1 MPNALTELFL
11 QRRGYSY
18 KYMQKID
25 DVQHQKLKNIEQ
37 MTAILHHIQQTRQ
50 KIVIMPDFDTDGID
64 AGVIGFAGLSE
75 LGFNVGLYRP
85 DPKNG
90 YGIKVKDIQNILQQ
104 FPDAK
109 YIISCDV
116 GITCYDAFFYAYQHG
131 LKVLVTDHHEEMEV
145 KEPAKYEENGKTV
158 IGPKKLLCECK
169 VDPCLLDETYK
180 LRDICGAFVFWQI
193 LTEYARIYTNIV
205 MQNQIKMLCL
215 FAGMGTIGDMEP
227 LVHENRGVIKKAI
240 SLMHFIYNDDQPA
253 IVQSIQGSEPFKAA
267 FRGFFY
273 LLDAL
278 KHSKK
283 LMYSD
288 DLNEKYMAWALS
300 PMFNSIKRMGE
311 SMDIIFGLFFADE
324 QTQKQLAQQVL
335 EINEQRKVK
344 VAKYYQEVLDSRKN
358 KQQPY
363 DPFIFFSKAPGR
375 IIGLLA
381 NKLEEDTHLPTFAIN
396 EETLA
401 GSGRSFSYFPV
412 IDELKDS
419 EFTVKGHQQAF
430 GIEFKDHEQIKRFYD
445 YLKQNILP
453 KAIKY
458 NSQIK
463 DDCDLTLAL
472 EEGDGHYDFL
482 LNAEQAS
489 QFHQDMLNMR
499 PFGAGFAEPKI
510 RILFR
515 TDNVEMVTMGS
526 EKQHLKII
534 LPNGMQLISWKNAKL
549 LNTLQKKKI
558 ASFTGDFDFNFFNGQ
573 RSLQMIGDLELTP
586 DQKEGE
592 AVNA

>member
-1 MPNALTELFL
+1 MANALTELFL
-11 QRRGYSY
+11 NRRGYSY
-18 KYMQKID
+18 RYMQKID
-25 DVQHQKLKNIEQ
+25 DAQHRKLKNIEQ
-37 MTAILHHIQQTRQ
+37 MINVLHVIHERHE

-64 AGVIGFAGLSE
+64 SGVIGFAGLSE
-75 LGFNVGLYRP
+75 LGFNAGLYRP
-85 DPKNG
+85 DPTNG
-90 YGIKVKDIQNILQQ
+90 YGIKVKDIQKVLQQ

-145 KEPAKYEENGKTV
+145 KKPAKYTENGQTV
-158 IGPKKLLCECK
+158 IGPKKLMCECK

-193 LTEYARIYTNIV
+193 LTEYARVYANILT
-205 MQNQIKMLCL
+205 QDQISMLCL

-227 LVHENRGVIKKAI
+227 LVHENRNVIKKAI
-240 SLMHFIYNDDQPA
+240 SMMRFIYNDDQPA
-253 IVQSIQGSEPFKAA
+253 IMKSIQGSEPFKAA
-267 FRGFFY
+267 FRGFYY

-278 KHSKK
+278 KHDKK

-288 DLNEKYMAWALS
+288 DLDEKYMAWTLS
-300 PMFNSIKRMGE
+300 PMFNSTKRMGE
-311 SMDIIFGLFFADE
+311 SMDIIFGLFLADAD
-324 QTQKQLAQQVL
+324 TQQQLAQKVL
-335 EINEQRKVK
+335 AINEQRKIK
-344 VAKYYQEVLDSRKN
+344 VAEYYKAVMDSKKN

-381 NKLEEDTHLPTFAIN
+381 NKIEEDTHLPTFAIN
-396 EETLA
+396 EKTLA
-401 GSGRSFSYFPV
+401 GSGRSYSYFPV
-412 IDELKDS
+412 IDELKNT
-419 EFTVKGHQQAF
+419 EFTVMGHQQAF
-430 GIEFKDHEQIKRFYD
+430 GIQFEGYAQIKRFYD
-445 YLKQNILP
+445 YLNQNVLP

-458 NSQIK
+458 NSQVK

-472 EEGDGHYDFL
+472 EEDDGHYDFL

-489 QFHQDMLNMR
+489 QFHQDMLNLR
-499 PFGAGFAEPKI
+499 PFGAGFAVPKI
-510 RILFR
+510 RILFN
-515 TDNVEMVTMGS
+515 TQNVQMVAMGS

-534 LPNGMQLISWKNAKL
+534 LPNGLQLISWKNAKL
-549 LNTLQKKKI
+549 LDMIQKQKI

-573 RSLQMIGDLELTP
+573 RNLQLIGNPELK
-586 DQKEGE
+586 KEGE
-592 AVNA
+592 NKNDQ

>member
-1 MPNALTELFL
+1 MANALTELFL
-11 QRRGYSY
+11 NRRGYSY
-18 KYMQKID
+18 QYMQRID
-25 DVQHQKLKNIEQ
+25 DAQHQKLKNIEQ
-37 MTAILHHIQQTRQ
+37 MVSVLHGIHERHE

-85 DPKNG
+85 DPTNG
-90 YGIKVKDIQNILQQ
+90 YGIKVEDIQKVLQQ

-145 KEPAKYEENGKTV
+145 KKPAEYTENGQTI
-158 IGPKKLLCECK
+158 IGPKKLMCECK

-193 LTEYARIYTNIV
+193 LTEYARVYANILT
-205 MQNQIKMLCL
+205 QDQISMLCL

-227 LVHENRGVIKKAI
+227 LVHENRDVVKKAI
-240 SLMHFIYNDDQPA
+240 SMMRFIYDDDQPA
-253 IVQSIQGSEPFKAA
+253 IMKSIQGSEPFKAA
-267 FRGFFY
+267 FRGFYY

-278 KHSKK
+278 KHDKK
-283 LMYSD
+283 LMHSD
-288 DLNEKYMAWALS
+288 DLDEKYMAWTLS

-311 SMDIIFGLFFADE
+311 SMDIIFGLFLADAD
-324 QTQKQLAQQVL
+324 TQQQLAQKVL
-335 EINEQRKVK
+335 AINEQRKIK
-344 VAKYYQEVLDSRKN
+344 VAEYYQAVIDSKKN

-381 NKLEEDTHLPTFAIN
+381 NKIEEDTHLPTFAIN

-401 GSGRSFSYFPV
+401 GSGRSYSYFPV
-412 IDELKDS
+412 IDELKDT
-419 EFTVKGHQQAF
+419 EFTVMGHQQAF
-430 GIEFKDHEQIKRFYD
+430 GIQFKDHAQIKRFYD
-445 YLKQNILP
+445 YLNQNVLP

-458 NSQIK
+458 NSQVK

-472 EEGDGHYDFL
+472 EEDDGRYDFL
-482 LNAEQAS
+482 LNVEQAS
-489 QFHQDMLNMR
+489 QFHQDMLNLR
-499 PFGAGFAEPKI
+499 PFGAGFAVPKV
-510 RILFR
+510 RILFN
-515 TDNVEMVTMGS
+515 TQNVRMVTMGS

-534 LPNGMQLISWKNAKL
+534 LPNGLQLISWKNAKL
-549 LNTLQKKKI
+549 LDTIQKQKV

-573 RSLQMIGDLELTP
+573 RNLQLIGNPELK
-586 DQKEGE
+586 KEGE
-592 AVNA
+592 SKDDQ